1 MPCCLSGWG
10 GISMGRLLRTFVR
23 VGRPAT
29 LRVPLAPLLILAIM
43 LVCIVAGSV
52 SAAETMRIGHFP
64 NITHAQALVG
74 RANGT
79 FEKRLGSAVAWK
91 VFNAGPTAME
101 ALIAGQLDIAYVGPN
116 PAVNLFLR
124 SKGTALRIIAGAA
137 SGGAALVVPA
147 NSTVSRPQ
155 EFRGKR
161 IASPELGN
169 TQDVALRRWLKS
181 NGLVPG
187 KDVQVAPIKNA
198 DILMLF
204 QQGKL
209 AGAWVPEPWVTRL
222 IREGGGRIFL
232 DERSLWP
239 DGRFPTAVVVV
250 RKEFYERNREP
261 VRRFLDAHLEVTEWI
276 RRHPAEAGKR
286 LNEQLGRLAGKPL
299 PPQTLTEALGRVQIT
314 HDPLAGPLA
323 TSARWAQE
331 LGYLPRG
338 TDLATGLRG
347 VVDVTLLNE
356 LLKAR
361 SLPAVRG
368 N

>member
-1 MPCCLSGWG
+1 
-10 GISMGRLLRTFVR
+10 MGDMSCKFTNPI
-23 VGRPAT
+23 PASPGENHRM
-29 LRVPLAPLLILAIM
+29 LAAVPLILALM

-52 SAAETMRIGHFP
+52 SAAEPMRIGHFP

-124 SKGTALRIIAGAA
+124 SRGTALRIIAGAA

-169 TQDVALRRWLKS
+169 TQDVALRRWLKG
-181 NGLVPG
+181 NGLVSG
-187 KDVQVAPIKNA
+187 KDIQVAPIKNA

-286 LNEQLGRLAGKPL
+286 LNEQLGRLAGKQL
-299 PPQTLTEALGRVQIT
+299 PPQTLAEALGRVQIT
-314 HDPLAGPLA
+314 YDPLSGPLA